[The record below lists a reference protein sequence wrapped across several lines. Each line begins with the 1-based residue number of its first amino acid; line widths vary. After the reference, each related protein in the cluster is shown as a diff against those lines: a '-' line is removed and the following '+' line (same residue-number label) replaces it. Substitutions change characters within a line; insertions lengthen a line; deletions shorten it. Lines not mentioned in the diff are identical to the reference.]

1 MYLKRTVS
9 KGRSYYKIMHNYWV
23 KGKCDQRL
31 ILNIGR
37 ISEEMADRIHEW
49 LNGYPMKTDEYVTTP
64 LKAIK
69 VKKQLNHG
77 VEYIAKSIWDES
89 GITELIDNTA
99 KTRSDIG
106 IKPGALAMI
115 MAVNRCADP
124 KSKLGVVEE
133 YYPRTSL
140 HLLCGISPEDL
151 YVNRLCRAMDHLDKN
166 STEIEQKL
174 WRETKQKF
182 KQGVDAILY
191 DMTSSYFESSYVDEK
206 KEEKC
211 VLRQHGY
218 SREHRR
224 DKKQV
229 NWGLVLTKD
238 GFPITHEVYSGNIPD
253 KNTPAAISK
262 KLKKKFGA
270 KECIFVGDRG
280 MMTAKNVEAVE
291 KEDYLYVFAE
301 DMRNVKDIVLLEI
314 EKIPEDVW
322 NSRHPLDDDVKK
334 KYGITEI
341 DEDTFCIEVK
351 IKVDEKEDGETAEEE
366 NKKEVRY
373 IICHGREKA
382 KDDRGF
388 RESQIDKG
396 KEIIGAV
403 QKSVKAGRLKDHDK
417 VLKRIVRNLT
427 KKRLKD
433 YFDWDIPQTPV
444 SDFKYW
450 VKDEKINELE
460 KLDGKWVIR
469 TNIKEGHT
477 LDDAPMMIDD
487 LVNLY
492 KTLQIVERAFR
503 TIKSFIKVRPI
514 NHHLDTRIRAHIF
527 IAVLSYLIEKTI
539 EHKLKLA
546 GVSMTAQKVFSEFE
560 GIMASDIQMGDKVPV
575 MVRRVTELNT
585 KQKKIFKDLD
595 IMGIKKLN
603 HEMCMS

>member
-9 KGRSYYKIMHNYWV
+9 KGRAYYKIVHNYWV
-23 KGKCDQRL
+23 EGKCDQKL
-31 ILNIGR
+31 IMNLGR
-37 ISEEMADRIHEW
+37 ISDEMADRIRDW
-49 LNGYPMKTDEYVTTP
+49 LKGYPIKTDEYVTTP

-69 VKKQLNHG
+69 VKRQLNHG
-77 VEYIAKSIWDES
+77 VEYIAKSIWDEF
-89 GITELIDNTA
+89 GLTELIDNTS
-99 KTRSDIG
+99 KTRSDIE
-106 IKPGALAMI
+106 IEPGALAMI

-124 KSKLGVVEE
+124 ESKLGIVEE
-133 YYPRTSL
+133 YYPKTSL
-140 HLLCGISPEDL
+140 QLLCGISPEDL

-166 STEIEQKL
+166 STGIEQKL
-174 WRETKQKF
+174 WGKTKRKF
-182 KQGVDAILY
+182 KQSADAILY
-191 DMTSSYFESSYVDEK
+191 DMTSSYFESANVDEK
-206 KEEKC
+206 KKEKC
-211 VLRQHGY
+211 ALRNHGH

-229 NWGLVLTKD
+229 NWGLVITKD
-238 GFPITHEVYSGNIPD
+238 GFPITHEVYTGNTPD
-253 KNTPAAISK
+253 KNTPAIISK

-291 KEDYLYVFAE
+291 KDDFLYVFAE
-301 DMRNVKDIVLLEI
+301 DMRNVKDIVLPEI

-322 NSRHPLDDDVKK
+322 KSRYPIDDDTKK

-341 DEDTFCIEVK
+341 DKDTFCIEVK
-351 IKVDEKEDGETAEEE
+351 IKVEKKEDGEIAEEE
-366 NKKEVRY
+366 DKKEVRY

-382 KDDRGF
+382 EDDREF

-396 KEIIGAV
+396 NEIIEAV
-403 QKSVKAGRLKDHDK
+403 RKSVKAGRLKDHDK

-427 KKRLKD
+427 KKKLKD
-433 YFDWDIPQTPV
+433 YFDWNIPQTPV

-450 VKDEKINELE
+450 VKDEKIKELE

-477 LDDAPMMIDD
+477 LEDAPMMIDD

-503 TIKSFIKVRPI
+503 TIKSFLKVRPI

-546 GVSMTAQKVFSEFE
+546 GANMTAQKVFSEFE
-560 GIMASDIQMGDKVPV
+560 GIMVSDIQMGDKVPV

-585 KQKKIFKDLD
+585 KQKKILKDL
-595 IMGIKKLN
+595 GIRGIEKLN
-603 HEMCMS
+603 HEKYL